1 MASGATRLAMPP
13 GPKRLRLTCYSLRP
27 LWLTL
32 VVKVQHNGFT
42 HATGVTDMCV
52 IMAGTPWTGFRFY
65 GPFANGAE
73 AEQYQGEHLYKCD
86 FWWIVPLE
94 KEATHDL

>member
-1 MASGATRLAMPP
+1 
-13 GPKRLRLTCYSLRP
+13 
-27 LWLTL
+27 
-32 VVKVQHNGFT
+32 
-42 HATGVTDMCV
+42 MCV
-52 IMAGTPWTGFRFY
+52 IMAGTPWDGFRFY

-94 KEATHDL
+94 KEV